1 MRTYPHPA
9 RGWAGGL
16 RLLAS
21 LALLVT
27 CARPG
32 AAQQRKYLVELGAA
46 GAYQSFDT
54 ATGLGGAAGGLGR
67 LGVWLP
73 LNFSVEV
80 GGSFAKP
87 KTKVGDEGVS
97 VKTFDVS
104 ALYNVLLGAR
114 NSIYLRAGGGTTKY
128 GSNCPSVAS
137 VGDPICGSSGALLGG
152 AGVRIGITPTVMI
165 RAEGIYNRNKSKSRP
180 GVPGR
185 SLSNFGGNL
194 GVSLMLG
201 SKPIPDSDADGVQD
215 NRDKCPDTP
224 AGASV
229 DSRGCPSDSDGDGV
243 PDGVDRCPTTAA
255 GAAVDERGCSRDSDG
270 DNIPDGLD
278 RCPDTSAGVLVDP
291 HGCPKDTD
299 GDGIPDG
306 LDRCSDTPRGATVDA
321 LGCPGDEDGDGV
333 LDGLDR
339 CPRTA
344 AGAAVN
350 ATGCV
355 AGQTPGGPAP
365 TAQPGGQ
372 PTGPQ
377 PNAAAQQVK
386 PGAPR
391 PGAGRPPP
399 RVQPD
404 TVGRPV
410 PRPNVTVPTPAPA
423 PAPAPAAKPA
433 KGALTAGVIPGVGF
447 APGTARLLP
456 SSYVALDSVALLLKA
471 DPNARVEIGAHTDK
485 SGSAADELR
494 LTALQAEAVRDYLVV
509 QGVAY
514 QQLVARG
521 YGSTVPLTRS
531 TTPRAQAANR
541 RVEIQPILPG
551 P

>member
-21 LALLVT
+21 LALLVA
-27 CARPG
+27 CGRPG

-46 GAYQSFDT
+46 GVYQSFDT
-54 ATGLGGAAGGLGR
+54 ATGLGSAAGGLGR

-80 GGSFAKP
+80 EGSFTKP
-87 KTKVGDEGVS
+87 KTKARDEGVS
-97 VKTFDVS
+97 VKTFGVS
-104 ALYNVLLGAR
+104 ALYNILLGGS

-128 GSNCPSVAS
+128 GSNCPTIAS
-137 VGDPICGSSGALLGG
+137 AGDPPCGSSGAFLGG

-165 RAEGIYNRNKSKSRP
+165 RAEGLYDRNKSKSRP
-180 GVPGR
+180 GVPGV

-201 SKPIPDSDADGVQD
+201 SKPIPDGDGDGVLD
-215 NRDKCPDTP
+215 NRDRCADTP

-229 DSRGCPSDSDGDGV
+229 DSRGCPRDSDGDGV
-243 PDGVDRCPTTAA
+243 PDGVDRCSTTVA
-255 GAAVDERGCSRDSDG
+255 GAAVDERGCPRDTDG
-270 DNIPDGLD
+270 DNIADGLD
-278 RCPDTSAGVLVDP
+278 RCPDTPAGVLVDP
-291 HGCPKDTD
+291 YGCPKDSD
-299 GDGIPDG
+299 GDKIPDG
-306 LDRCSDTPRGATVDA
+306 LDRCSETPRGATVDA

-355 AGQTPGGPAP
+355 AGQAPGGPAP
-365 TAQPGGQ
+365 AAQPGGQ

-377 PNAAAQQVK
+377 PNPAAQQVK
-386 PGAPR
+386 PGVPS
-391 PGAGRPPP
+391 PGAGRPP

-410 PRPNVTVPTPAPA
+410 PRPNVTVPTPTPE
-423 PAPAPAAKPA
+423 PAPAAKPA
-433 KGALTAGVIPGVGF
+433 KGALAAGVIPGVGF

-471 DPNARVEIGAHTDK
+471 DPNARVEIGAHTNK
-485 SGSAADELR
+485 SGAAADDLR
-494 LTALQAEAVRDYLVV
+494 MTALQAEAVRDYLVV

-514 QQLVARG
+514 QQIVARG
-521 YGSTVPLTRS
+521 YGSAVPLTRNA
-531 TTPRAQAANR
+531 TPRAQAANR

>member
-1 MRTYPHPA
+1 MRTYPHLA

-16 RLLAS
+16 RPLAS
-21 LALLVT
+21 LALLVA
-27 CARPG
+27 CAHPG

-46 GAYQSFDT
+46 GAYQSFDA
-54 ATGLGGAAGGLGR
+54 ATDLGGAAGGVGR

-80 GGSFAKP
+80 EGGFASP
-87 KTKVGDEGVS
+87 KTKAGDEGVS
-97 VKTFDVS
+97 VKTFGAS
-104 ALYNVLLGAR
+104 ALYNILIGNQSSFYLKAGA
-114 NSIYLRAGGGTTKY
+114 GTTKY
-128 GSNCPSVAS
+128 GSSCPPIAS
-137 VGDPICGSSGALLGG
+137 AGDPICGSSGALLGG
-152 AGVRIGITPTVMI
+152 AGFRIGISPTVLV
-165 RAEGIYNRNKSKSRP
+165 RAEGLYNRNKSKPRP
-180 GVPGR
+180 GAAGR
-185 SLSNFGGNL
+185 SLSNFGASL

-201 SKPIPDSDADGVQD
+201 SKPIPDTDGDGVLD
-215 NRDKCPDTP
+215 NRDRCPDTP
-224 AGASV
+224 AGASIDV
-229 DSRGCPSDSDGDGV
+229 RGCPSDTDGDGV
-243 PDGVDRCPTTAA
+243 PDGVDRCSTTVA
-255 GAAVDERGCSRDSDG
+255 GAAVDERGCPRDSDG
-270 DNIPDGLD
+270 DNIADGLD
-278 RCPDTSAGVLVDP
+278 RCPDTPAGVLVDP
-291 HGCPKDTD
+291 RGCPKDSD
-299 GDGIPDG
+299 GDKIPDG
-306 LDRCSDTPRGATVDA
+306 LDRCSETPRGATVDA

-355 AGQTPGGPAP
+355 AGQAPGGPAP

-386 PGAPR
+386 PGVPR

-423 PAPAPAAKPA
+423 PAPA

-471 DPNARVEIGAHTDK
+471 DPNARVEVGAHTDK
-485 SGSAADELR
+485 SGSAADDLR
-494 LTALQAEAVRDYLVV
+494 MTALQAEAVRDYLVV

-521 YGSTVPLTRS
+521 YGSTVPLTRN